1 MHINRLV
8 ERFLREQDLSPT
20 KFGRLAASDPQLV
33 FDMRRGREFGPDME
47 RRLRKFVLVYRSSE
61 PHAERNAA

>member
-20 KFGRLAASDPQLV
+20 KFGRLAASDPRLV
-33 FDMRRGREFGPDME
+33 FDMRIGREFGSDLE
-47 RRLRKFVLVYRSSE
+47 RRLRKFILVYRSSDGN
-61 PHAERNAA
+61 AERNAA

>member
-20 KFGRLAASDPQLV
+20 RFGRLAAGDPQLV
-33 FDMRRGREFGPDME
+33 FDMRRGRKFGPDLE
-47 RRLRKFVLVYRSSE
+47 RRLRKFVLVHCSRDGNTERS
-61 PHAERNAA
+61 AA

>member
-47 RRLRKFVLVYRSSE
+47 LRLRKFVLVYRGSE
-61 PHAERNAA
+61 GHAERNAA